1 MKSLTDIADSRLYN
15 INVIKSRLCLY
26 LEELR
31 EMSYL
36 DRCSIKRLGLDQIEK
51 NPSHINKGINLGS
64 IWGLISNIL
73 FDEQW
78 RYLFISNFD

>member
-1 MKSLTDIADSRLYN
+1 
-15 INVIKSRLCLY
+15 
-26 LEELR
+26 
-31 EMSYL
+31 MSYL